1 MKKTIILFLSIFIN
15 SIAFVSAQTVGQNGK
30 EVMEVEITNGHIDV
44 VSGIVYSQITTSRE
58 NRTLKMTLL
67 IPQTD
72 EPKPAI
78 VFCPGGGFISAA
90 NERYIEMRMAL
101 AEAGFVVASIEYRTV
116 PDKFPALVIDG
127 KSAIRYLREHA
138 EQFGI
143 NPEKIGVI
151 GDSAGGYLSQMLGVT
166 GNENEFDQGD
176 FTDKRSDV
184 QAVVTIYG
192 ISNLLNI
199 GEGYSKE
206 IQEVHASPAVTEAL
220 LVHGPAFASFKGS
233 SILSD
238 TIKAM
243 HASPMGHIKKGLPP
257 FLIMHG
263 TADKLVS
270 QVQSDQLY
278 EALRKNGTDVQYVLV
293 KNAGHADIYWFQKPI
308 IEKVVNWFT
317 DKLK

>member
-78 VFCPGGGFISAA
+78 VFCPGGGFTSAA

-243 HASPMGHIKKGLPP
+243 HASPMGYIKKGLPP

>member
-78 VFCPGGGFISAA
+78 VFCPGGGFTSAA

-176 FTDKRSDV
+176 FT
-184 QAVVTIYG
+184 ICC
-192 ISNLLNI
+192 
-199 GEGYSKE
+199 
-206 IQEVHASPAVTEAL
+206 
-220 LVHGPAFASFKGS
+220 
-233 SILSD
+233 
-238 TIKAM
+238 
-243 HASPMGHIKKGLPP
+243 KK
-257 FLIMHG
+257 
-263 TADKLVS
+263 
-270 QVQSDQLY
+270 
-278 EALRKNGTDVQYVLV
+278 
-293 KNAGHADIYWFQKPI
+293 
-308 IEKVVNWFT
+308 
-317 DKLK
+317 

>member
-72 EPKPAI
+72 ELKPAI
-78 VFCPGGGFISAA
+78 VFCPGGGFTSAA

-220 LVHGPAFASFKGS
+220 LVHVPAFASFKGS

-243 HASPMGHIKKGLPP
+243 HSSPMGYIKKGLPP

-278 EALRKNGTDVQYVLV
+278 KALRKNGTDVQYVLV